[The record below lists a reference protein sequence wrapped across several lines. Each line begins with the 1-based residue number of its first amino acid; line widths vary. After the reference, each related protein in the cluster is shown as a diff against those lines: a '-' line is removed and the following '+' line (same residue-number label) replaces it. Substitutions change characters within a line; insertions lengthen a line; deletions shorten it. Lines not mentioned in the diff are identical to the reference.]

1 MSTKE
6 EIQKQ
11 AEPKR
16 DKEIKVRLTKEEH
29 YVIGEKAHKAGK
41 QLAVYVRDAALNKE
55 VKAVMTPEQLKAYL
69 DNHKQLIGI
78 ANNLN
83 EIVKALHKEGIMKY
97 ATRVEDLVT
106 KINEKLQ

>member
-1 MSTKE
+1 MSKKE

-11 AEPKR
+11 TEPGR
-16 DKEIKVRLTKEEH
+16 DKEIKVRLTKQEH

-55 VKAVMTPEQLKAYL
+55 IKAVMTPEQLKAYL

-83 EIVKALHKEGIMKY
+83 QLVAILHKEGIKKY
-97 ATRVEDLVT
+97 ADKVLALIAE
-106 KINEKLQ
+106 INEKLK